1 MSDQETPQ
9 DNSPPSEE
17 SAAPAAPPPPPAAE
31 GSPGEV
37 PSNRN
42 LMIVLSYLWI
52 LFLIPLLVDKDDK
65 VVQWHAKHGLVLTV
79 AEMLLH
85 FVLYAITATGIGC
98 IFAVFIPIVLV
109 GFVVIRVVCIIK
121 GINGERFMIPGISQF
136 ADKF

>member
-9 DNSPPSEE
+9 DNAPPSEE
-17 SAAPAAPPPPPAAE
+17 SAAPAVPPPTTE
-31 GSPGEV
+31 ETPGEES
-37 PSNRN
+37 SNRN

-52 LFLIPLLVDKDDK
+52 LFLIPLLAEKDDK

-85 FVLYAITATGIGC
+85 VVLFAVTAIGIGC
-98 IFAVFIPIVLV
+98 VFAVFIPVVMV
-109 GFVVIRVVCIIK
+109 GFLVIRVICIVK
-121 GINGERFMIPGISQF
+121 GINGERFMIPRISQY